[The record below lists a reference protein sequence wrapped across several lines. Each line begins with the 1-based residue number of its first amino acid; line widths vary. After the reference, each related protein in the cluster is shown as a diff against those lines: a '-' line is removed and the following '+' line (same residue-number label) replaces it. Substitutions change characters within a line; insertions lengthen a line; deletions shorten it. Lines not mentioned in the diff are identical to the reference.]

1 MKITIIATNLK
12 NGNVKF
18 EFPEFQTSVELHP
31 GKHINSKNNWNKYV
45 PHGNC
50 KKPIEMTL
58 NSEEAKISVIHR
70 PKVDESKYPNQMR
83 YSMVISGNFG
93 SHYYY
98 LSTSDMRIS
107 EDMYNSLKNK

>member
-1 MKITIIATNLK
+1 MKTTIIAQNLE

-18 EFPEFQTSVELHP
+18 EFPEFQTSVELHS
-31 GKHINSKNNWNKYV
+31 GKHINSKNNWSAFV

-50 KKPIEMTL
+50 KKPVEMVL
-58 NSEEAKISVIHR
+58 NSNYAKIGIVHR

-93 SHYYY
+93 RHGYYI
-98 LSTSDMRIS
+98 STSDMRIS
-107 EDMYNSLKNK
+107 EEMYNKLNKK